1 MRPRVAGRNTWRR
14 IEALQRSRAWL
25 VAYRKALLAY
35 RQGIEVLFPAG
46 TYQLYVDGHVAR
58 HPT

>member
-1 MRPRVAGRNTWRR
+1 MAGRNTWRR